1 MIMIKKNVKIRE
13 NEFQIEIEEMPG
25 NILRV
30 EINGKDYFF
39 SSDNGSMN
47 LVDPSALEEAMQG
60 EFGRESRKAASKIL
74 KSPLSGTISGV
85 WVKEGEEV
93 KRGQKLVTIV
103 AMKMENEL
111 VAEGDMVIKEVRVQK
126 DKVVNK
132 NESLVIFK

>member
-13 NEFQIEIEEMPG
+13 NEFRIEIEEMPG

-30 EINGKDYFF
+30 EINDKDYFF

-47 LVDPSALEEAMQG
+47 LVGPSALEEVMQG
-60 EFGRESRKAASKIL
+60 NISRESKKVDSKIL
-74 KSPLSGTISGV
+74 KSPLSGTISVV
-85 WVKEGEEV
+85 WVKDGEDV

-111 VAEGDMVIKEVRVQK
+111 VAEGDMVIKEVKAQK
-126 DKVVNK
+126 DKVVTK
-132 NESLVIFK
+132 NESLIIFN